1 MIHQR
6 HVSVP
11 LVDDDGPPRTPA
23 WMDMARCRGMDP
35 DLFMPKQQW
44 RSGHDRSYHPQSFST
59 CARCEVCDDCLTHAL
74 ERCEQGVWGGTTD
87 AERRQIRRY
96 KETT

>member
-1 MIHQR
+1 MTHQR

-23 WMDMARCRGMDP
+23 WMDLARCRGMDP
-35 DLFMPKQQW
+35 AIFVDIG
-44 RSGHDRSYHPQSFST
+44 RSRAGLPLYDPRAFQS
-59 CARCEVCDDCLTHAL
+59 CARCKVCDDCLTHAL

>member
-1 MIHQR
+1 MTHQR

-23 WMDMARCRGMDP
+23 WMHRARCRGMNHEIFVDSRSRTGRPLYDP
-35 DLFMPKQQW
+35 RAFQV
-44 RSGHDRSYHPQSFST
+44 
-59 CARCEVCDDCLTHAL
+59 CAACPVVDDCLTHAVDHC
-74 ERCEQGVWGGTTD
+74 ERGVWGGTTD